1 MINRDTLLTKRLL
14 GQYYETIKSK
24 EEKKWNGDVKV
35 LMWKDPK
42 EPIQLENPLVSPSH
56 SEWKS
61 GQKYIHSNITDPSR
75 ES

>member
-1 MINRDTLLTKRLL
+1 MIIRGMLLTKRLL

-24 EEKKWNGDVKV
+24 EEKKWNVDVKV

-42 EPIQLENPLVSPSH
+42 QLIQLEKPLVWLNH
-56 SEWKS
+56 SEWKR
-61 GQKYIHSNITDPSR
+61 GQKYIHSNITDPSQ